1 MLKPNE
7 TCLIRRKRMTITM
20 KNNVS
25 INEWYILR
33 KIDFKSRKIEF
44 YMYFVIRFKSFWSYE
59 AMGANESILEK
70 LMVA

>member
-1 MLKPNE
+1 
-7 TCLIRRKRMTITM
+7 M

-33 KIDFKSRKIEF
+33 KIGFKSRKIEF
-44 YMYFVIRFKSFWSYE
+44 YMYFVIRFKSLWSYE